1 MSALLLSSP
10 ERMYRVRVIAPKGR
24 AGEALA
30 ALQRAGTLHVREIEV
45 ALEKPAVETRIRE
58 VEGLAKSLD
67 EILSRAM
74 PSLPA
79 QPPAPAEGI
88 ESILLRPFEELKGRA
103 AELAAE
109 FKERLDQISALE
121 RELKGLEG
129 LHMHLARAKG
139 LLGLKL
145 RDLSYE
151 GDYLFSMLIA
161 AKAETLRGILEGL
174 GGDLLLYESFEDP
187 EGGATAYILARASAR
202 KKLLSELEAKGIEIL
217 RLPKEDLSVGDFLLR
232 LGERIEALR
241 GKISKIEEGFR
252 DLVPNWAE
260 VLMLRSAMAWELDR
274 LSVLARALETGH
286 LAAIEGWVPE
296 SGLRVTSGELEPLGY
311 VYYDYEEADPGEEPP
326 TKLRN
331 WIGVRPFEAVI
342 NFFGTPKYT
351 EWDPTPITAY
361 SFAIFYGM
369 MLGDA
374 IYGLGLILAARL
386 LLKRLVDDPDA
397 EGFKLFRNMLYVCGG
412 AAIAFGI
419 LAGSY
424 LGDAYEFL
432 GLRGILGPVIRQ
444 LSEPLS
450 LIVVSLGIGLIH
462 VNVAHALSAVK
473 GIKEGD
479 KALATGRVGLFIAES
494 FGIIYVMHK
503 FFDVRILP
511 FSADFHSQMIYPSL
525 IGIGILATSMIKQSG
540 GLGGMLWVFELT
552 GLMGDI
558 LSYSRLAGVGMASF
572 FLASAFNQM
581 AMMAFKGISGA
592 IPGIAGMVLG
602 AALSI
607 LVAAFAHLLNLA
619 LSCLGAFIHS
629 MRLCFVEFLPKFYNG
644 GGRPY
649 SPFKAKV
656 GGAVT
661 LSRR

>member
-1 MSALLLSSP
+1 
-10 ERMYRVRVIAPKGR
+10 
-24 AGEALA
+24 
-30 ALQRAGTLHVREIEV
+30 
-45 ALEKPAVETRIRE
+45 
-58 VEGLAKSLD
+58 
-67 EILSRAM
+67 
-74 PSLPA
+74 
-79 QPPAPAEGI
+79 
-88 ESILLRPFEELKGRA
+88 
-103 AELAAE
+103 
-109 FKERLDQISALE
+109 
-121 RELKGLEG
+121 
-129 LHMHLARAKG
+129 
-139 LLGLKL
+139 
-145 RDLSYE
+145 
-151 GDYLFSMLIA
+151 
-161 AKAETLRGILEGL
+161 
-174 GGDLLLYESFEDP
+174 
-187 EGGATAYILARASAR
+187 
-202 KKLLSELEAKGIEIL
+202 
-217 RLPKEDLSVGDFLLR
+217 
-232 LGERIEALR
+232 
-241 GKISKIEEGFR
+241 
-252 DLVPNWAE
+252 
-260 VLMLRSAMAWELDR
+260 
-274 LSVLARALETGH
+274 
-286 LAAIEGWVPE
+286 
-296 SGLRVTSGELEPLGY
+296 ELEPLGY
-311 VYYDYEEADPGEEPP
+311 VYYDYEEGDPREEPP

>member
-1 MSALLLSSP
+1 MSPLLLSNP

-24 AGEALA
+24 AEEALA
-30 ALQRAGTLHVREIEV
+30 ALQRAGTLHVKEV
-45 ALEKPAVETRIRE
+45 EAGLEKRVVETRIRE
-58 VEGLAKSLD
+58 VEELAKVLD
-67 EILSRAM
+67 EILSRVA
-74 PSLPA
+74 PSSA
-79 QPPAPAEGI
+79 QALQVP
-88 ESILLRPFEELKGRA
+88 SSDMILARPFKELKDRA
-103 AELAAE
+103 MELAAK
-109 FKERLDQISALE
+109 FKERLDRMAALE
-121 RELKGLEG
+121 GELKRLRELHG
-129 LHMHLARAKG
+129 HLNRARA
-139 LLGLKL
+139 LSQMRLG
-145 RDLSYE
+145 DLSYD

-161 AKAETLRGILEGL
+161 AKAEAWNQVLENIGE
-174 GGDLLLYESFEDP
+174 DLLLCKSFEDA
-187 EGGATAYILARASAR
+187 EGGLTAYILA
-202 KKLLSELEAKGIEIL
+202 KKSERRRLLSELEAKGVEVL
-217 RLPKEDLSVGDFLLR
+217 QLPKDGLSFGDFLLN
-232 LGERIEALR
+232 LEDKIEALLENV
-241 GKISKIEEGFR
+241 SKIEEGFK
-252 DLVPNWAE
+252 DLLPDWSEA
-260 VLMLRSAMAWELDR
+260 LILRLAMAWELDR
-274 LSVLARALETGH
+274 LSVLARSLETDH
-286 LAAIEGWVPE
+286 LAVIEGWVPE

-311 VYYDYEEADPGEEPP
+311 VYYEYEEADPSEDPP

-331 WIGVRPFEAVI
+331 WIGVRPFEVII

-374 IYGLGLILAARL
+374 LYGLGLLLAAKL
-386 LLKRLVDDPDA
+386 ILKRLVDDPDA
-397 EGFKLFRNMLYVCGG
+397 EGFKLFKNMLYVCGG

-424 LGDAYEFL
+424 LGDAYEAL
-432 GLRGILGPVIRQ
+432 GLGGILRPVIRQ
-444 LSEPLS
+444 LSEPFS
-450 LIVVSLGIGLIH
+450 LIVISLGIGLIH
-462 VNVAHALSAVK
+462 VNVAHALSAVR
-473 GIKEGD
+473 GVKEGD
-479 KALATGRVGLFIAES
+479 GALVIGKVGLFIAEF
-494 FGIIYVMHK
+494 FGIMYIMYK
-503 FFDVRILP
+503 FFDVKIPP
-511 FSADFHSQMIYPSL
+511 FPADLHSQMIYPSL
-525 IGIGILATSMIKQSG
+525 IGIGILAASLIKQSG
-540 GLGGMLWVFELT
+540 GLGGMLWIFELT

-592 IPGIAGMVLG
+592 IPGIVGMALG

-661 LSRR
+661 PARGS